1 MPELCD
7 YEGSDYQTRFWKN
20 ADRHYEDAAERVA
33 LRRLLPPEGGRI
45 AEFGAGFGRLGDLY
59 AGYREVVLVD
69 YSRTLLEEAMQRWGD
84 DPRFT
89 FVAADIYH
97 LPFAHGAL
105 DAATMVRVIHHL
117 SDPPAALAQI
127 RAALAPGGEFILEY
141 ANKRNL
147 KAMARYALG
156 KQDWNPYAPD
166 PVEFVKLNFDFH
178 PRYIAQALR
187 GAGFTPGR
195 SLAVSY
201 LRAGALKKRVPVQA
215 MVAVDAALQL
225 TAPLGALSPSVFVRA
240 KTAPGPA
247 PARDGGGRDSLFVS
261 PRSGGALRREGD
273 VLVCDADGTRWHAK
287 GPFFDFKEP
296 A

>member
-1 MPELCD
+1 MPDVCD

-45 AEFGAGFGRLGDLY
+45 AEFGAGFGRLADLY
-59 AGYREVVLVD
+59 TGYDEIVLVD
-69 YSRTLLEEAMQRWGD
+69 YSRSLLDEAMQRWGS
-84 DPRFT
+84 DPRFA

-97 LPFAHGAL
+97 LPFAPGAL
-105 DAATMVRVIHHL
+105 NAATMVRVLHHL
-117 SDPPAALAQI
+117 ADPPAALAQI
-127 RAALAPGGEFILEY
+127 RAAMAPGGVFVLEY

-156 KQDWNPYAPD
+156 RQDWSPYTPE

-178 PRYIAQALR
+178 PRYVDQALR

-201 LRAGALKKRVPVQA
+201 LRAGPLKRALPVQA
-215 MVAVDAALQL
+215 MVAIDAALQL
-225 TAPLGALSPSVFVRA
+225 TAPLGALSPSVFVRCSA
-240 KTAPGPA
+240 GGDPGPI
-247 PARDGGGRDSLFVS
+247 PAGDARFVS
-261 PRSGGALRREGD
+261 PRSGAALRREGD
-273 VLVCDADGTRWHAK
+273 TLICEADGTRWRAS
-287 GPFFDFKEP
+287 GNFYDFKESVQP
-296 A
+296 